1 MSPRLRLG
9 LVIARRVAILIA
21 LMVIL
26 VRPTAGEADVPTQVA
41 DVEVV
46 VVLDRTRS
54 MAALDYDGD
63 QPRIDGARADL
74 EQLAR
79 SLPGARFGLLTYG
92 LDVQFELPFTTDVNA
107 FTSAMETM
115 QLESPTGGVGSS
127 LDRPRQQLVDILT
140 DAQEQRPD
148 RRRMI
153 VFVSDGERTM
163 DGNTASYDEVGE
175 LVAGGLVLGYGTTE
189 GAPMPAGDDL
199 DEPGE
204 LVQDPSTGEDAISK
218 ADPDALR
225 ELAGQLGVDY
235 VARTEPGGMAALA
248 DEFEATYVPGG
259 DDDQE
264 RAQNEVTWIAG
275 LALLPL
281 VLLELRSGWRALWT
295 SRSALAGRR
304 GKGGRG

>member
-1 MSPRLRLG
+1 MNPRLRLA
-9 LVIARRVAILIA
+9 LVIVRRVAILVA

-54 MAALDYDGD
+54 MAALDYDGK

-74 EQLAR
+74 EELAAE
-79 SLPGARFGLLTYG
+79 LPGARFGLLTYG

-107 FTSAMETM
+107 FTAAMETI

-163 DGNTASYDEVGE
+163 DGDTKSYDEVGD
-175 LVAGGLVLGYGTTE
+175 LVAGGLVLGYGTTK
-189 GAPMPAGDDL
+189 GAPMPAGDNLKDD
-199 DEPGE
+199 DEF
-204 LVQDPSTGEDAISK
+204 VQDPSTGTDAISK

-225 ELAGQLGVDY
+225 ELAGQLGVEF
-235 VARTEPGGMAALA
+235 VERTEPGGMAEFA
-248 DEFEATYVPGG
+248 DEFEATYVPGE
-259 DDDQE
+259 DDDQV
-264 RAQNEVTWIAG
+264 RAENEVTWIAG
-275 LALLPL
+275 LALFPL
-281 VLLELRSGWRALWT
+281 ALLELRSGWRALWT
-295 SRSALAGRR
+295 SRNALAGDR
-304 GKGGRG
+304 GKGGRR